1 MTPFLQLIF
10 TLIVILFAAKL
21 AGYLATLIKQP
32 SVFGELLVGVILGPS
47 LLDLTHLTFIT
58 DVHLGEIVYELG
70 ELGVLLLMFLAGLE
84 LNLKDIT
91 RNSKAS
97 SLAGTLGVIIP
108 IAMGFLAGYLTD
120 MTPEQ
125 SMFLGLSLAATSVS
139 ISALTLMELGKLRSR
154 VGLGL
159 LAAAVFDDIL
169 VILILSSILA
179 FTSEASGFLGIL
191 VVFIR
196 MISFL
201 LLSVAA
207 GIYLLPWLIRKT
219 ADLPISQGTL
229 ALSLIILF
237 GYGFAA
243 ELIGGMAAITGSFI
257 AGLMFSRTP
266 ERSLVDPGM
275 RSLAYSFFVPVF
287 FVSIGLNMDLHQIN
301 PGYLLVMAGI
311 VLIAVIS
318 KIIGAGLGAK
328 FGGMTWLE
336 SLQIG
341 IGMISRGEVG
351 LIVAKIGLDNQL
363 LTSQAFSS
371 IIVVVLVT
379 TLLTPPL
386 LRLSFSNQV
395 GQISII
401 KKAPEEK

>member
-10 TLIVILFAAKL
+10 ALIVILFAAKL

-58 DVHLGEIVYELG
+58 DIHLGEIIYELG

-91 RNSKAS
+91 KNSKAS
-97 SLAGTLGVIIP
+97 SLAGTLGVFFP
-108 IAMGFLAGYLTD
+108 IALGVLAGQFSS
-120 MTPEQ
+120 MTLDQ
-125 SMFLGLSLAATSVS
+125 SLFLGLSLAATSVS
-139 ISALTLMELGKLRSR
+139 ISAQTLMEMGKLKSR

-159 LAAAVFDDIL
+159 LAAAVFDDVL
-169 VILILSSILA
+169 VILLLSSFLA
-179 FTSEASGFLGIL
+179 FTTEASGFFGIL
-191 VVFIR
+191 VVFFR
-196 MISFL
+196 MAGFL
-201 LLSVAA
+201 ALSVAI
-207 GIYLLPWLIRKT
+207 GIFLLPRLIKIT

-243 ELIGGMAAITGSFI
+243 ELLGGMAAITGSFI

-266 ERSLVDPGM
+266 EKALIDPGM

-287 FVSIGLNMDLHQIN
+287 FVSIGLNMDLHQSN
-301 PGYLLVMAGI
+301 TSYLLFMGAI
-311 VLIAVIS
+311 VIIAVIS
-318 KIIGAGLGAK
+318 KVFGAGLGAK
-328 FGGMTWLE
+328 IGGMTWRE

-351 LIVAKIGLDNQL
+351 LIVAKVGLDNQL
-363 LTSQAFSS
+363 LSSQAFSA

-386 LRLSFSNQV
+386 LRLSFYHQV
-395 GQISII
+395 
-401 KKAPEEK
+401 KKNPSLDKVPEEN